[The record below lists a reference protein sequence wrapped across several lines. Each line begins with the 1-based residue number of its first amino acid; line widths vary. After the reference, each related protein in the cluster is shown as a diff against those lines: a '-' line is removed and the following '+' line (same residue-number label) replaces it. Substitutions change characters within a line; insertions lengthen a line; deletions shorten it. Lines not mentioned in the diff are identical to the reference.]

1 MTLRQAV
8 MTLML
13 TASPMLAVADGE
25 IQLVENMGNLQ
36 YFTHKMTLAIDADNQ
51 PLADFYAHELEEY
64 LEDTLKVESYHDK
77 PIGKLAKAML
87 VPAFENLEKDIK
99 ANKLRKASDKVD
111 AMINACNAC
120 HNATGY
126 NFIAIER
133 RSDNPFM
140 QKFKSSKANKSA
152 AK

>member
-13 TASPMLAVADGE
+13 TTTPVLAVADGE
-25 IQLVENMGNLQ
+25 IQLVENMGHLQ
-36 YFTHKMTLAIDADNQ
+36 YFTHKMTLAIDANNQ

-87 VPAFENLEKDIK
+87 VPAFENVEKDIK
-99 ANKLRKASDKVD
+99 ADNLKQASGKID

-120 HNATGY
+120 HNATGHG
-126 NFIAIER
+126 FIAIER
-133 RSDNPFM
+133 RSENPYM
-140 QKFKSSKANKSA
+140 QKFESSTNNTG

>member
-1 MTLRQAV
+1 MTLRRSV
-8 MTLML
+8 MTLIL
-13 TASPMLAVADGE
+13 TAAPVFAVADGE
-25 IQLVENMGNLQ
+25 IELVENMGHLQ
-36 YFTHKMTLAIDADNQ
+36 YFTHKMTLAIDGNNQ

-77 PIGKLAKAML
+77 PIGNLAKAML

-99 ANKLRKASDKVD
+99 SGNLKQASGKLDT
-111 AMINACNAC
+111 MINACNAC

-126 NFIAIER
+126 NFITIER
-133 RSDNPFM
+133 RTDNPFM
-140 QKFKSSKANKSA
+140 QRFKSSLNKPA